1 MSRELPEHVREK
13 ARIHLLDTR
22 AAIVSGAN
30 LEAGIAGQRYAE
42 SLKGLATVAILG
54 TSPHMRQV
62 RLKSPRSAST
72 TMKTGTKSFGDK
84 SLMADAWPI

>member
-54 TSPHMRQV
+54 TSRTCA
-62 RLKSPRSAST
+62 KS
-72 TMKTGTKSFGDK
+72 G
-84 SLMADAWPI
+84 

>member
-1 MSRELPEHVREK
+1 MMTAESSRCSRRRSNEPRATGACK
-13 ARIHLLDTR
+13 GTR

-54 TSPHMRQV
+54 TSRTCA
-62 RLKSPRSAST
+62 KS
-72 TMKTGTKSFGDK
+72 G
-84 SLMADAWPI
+84 